1 MIPLNVTGQGFKSFA
16 KKQSFQFPTEAG
28 LYFLTGDN
36 QVEPE
41 LGANG
46 AGKSTLWDLV
56 CWILYGKTARG
67 LKASDI
73 KTWYSDEKCGGE
85 FEFRVN
91 ETNYQLIRTWSPNT
105 LKLAAEGEKLRTV
118 KQDDIDELIG
128 LDYDSFLYSILFGQF
143 SEMFFDLEPS
153 KKGTLFSSILK
164 LDYWDDLSD
173 KAKSQH
179 GDLAGYIV
187 DYNSFIAEYRG
198 EIKGLEVLDFQD
210 QLAKFDEGKAE
221 KVAAFKE
228 EVRNYQDDLEQ
239 LKVDGAKAT
248 KDMMGCQKEY
258 EELKGIIPDA
268 REIFDEIQA
277 DLTTVK
283 RKKSKKEGEYISVEK
298 DLKKFK
304 SVENEG
310 VCPYCTQE
318 VSEEHMQNEIG
329 KLEALLDERD
339 AFMKACD
346 KESSQIQE
354 TLQEASDEIHSISS
368 DYEDAKDDYNHAKSQ
383 LQNLQREVTRITR
396 TIRSIVDDIERAKKE
411 ENPYVKKQADVAER
425 IKLLEEHIERYT
437 SELEETEQK
446 AESIKYW
453 VKGFKEVRL
462 FLISEVLIQL
472 EVEVNNCLF
481 QLGLKDWQIKF
492 ATDSEN
498 KSGALRKGFTVMIYS
513 PYNEDP
519 VNWKSWSGGESQR
532 LRLAGSLGLANL
544 ILARNGVDSF
554 IEIYDEPTQGLNDQ
568 GIQDLLETLN
578 SRSRDLEKQLWIID
592 HRSLEFGGFED
603 SYVATKTLEGT
614 SISKLELS
622 L

>member
-1 MIPLNVTGQGFKSFA
+1 MIPISVTGQGFKSFA
-16 KKQSFQFPTEAG
+16 KKETFTFPEQSGF
-28 LYFLTGDN
+28 YFLTGDN

-46 AGKSTLWDLV
+46 AGKSTLWDLI
-56 CWILYGKTARG
+56 CWVLYGKTARG

-73 KTWYSDEKCGGE
+73 KSWYTDDKCGGE
-85 FEFRVN
+85 YEFKV
-91 ETNYQLIRTWSPNT
+91 EGVKYKLIRTWSPNT

-118 KQDDIDELIG
+118 KQDDIDELVG

-143 SEMFFDLEPS
+143 KDMFFDLEPS

-164 LDYWDDLSD
+164 LDYWDHKSD
-173 KAKSQH
+173 KAKQQFNNLDAFA
-179 GDLAGYIV
+179 GDYKK
-187 DYNSFIAEYRG
+187 FISEHTG
-198 EIKGLEVLDFQD
+198 EIKGLEVLDFND
-210 QLAKFDEGKAE
+210 QIEKFVEDQNVKKKAL
-221 KVAAFKE
+221 KE
-228 EVRNYQDDLEQ
+228 EIKQDQDDLEAIREEGK
-239 LKVDGAKAT
+239 LAT
-248 KDMMGCQKEY
+248 KEMTRCERDY
-258 EELKGIIPDA
+258 EELKAIIPEA
-268 REIFDEIQA
+268 REIYNEIS
-277 DLTTVK
+277 DDINKIK
-283 RKKSKKEGEYISVEK
+283 RARSKKEGEYTSVEK
-298 DLKKFK
+298 DLKKFR
-304 SVENEG
+304 SVENDG

-318 VSEEHMQNEIG
+318 VSDDHIANEIE
-329 KLEALLDERD
+329 KLEDKLAERD
-339 AFMKACD
+339 KYMKQAA
-346 KESSQIQE
+346 KEITELEDQLRDAN
-354 TLQEASDEIHSISS
+354 TEIKAIGD
-368 DYEDAKDDYNHAKSQ
+368 DYESARDEYTANKSQ
-383 LQNLQREVTRITR
+383 MQGLQREATNIARRVH
-396 TIRSIVDDIERAKKE
+396 SIKDELEAIDKE
-411 ENPYVKKQADVAER
+411 VNPYIKKQEDLEAR
-425 IKLLEEHIERYT
+425 ILLLKDQIESYT
-437 SELEETEQK
+437 KELAQTEQK
-446 AESIKYW
+446 AEAVKYW

-462 FLISEVLIQL
+462 FLISEVLTQL

-481 QLGLKDWQIKF
+481 QLGLKDWRIQF

-513 PYNEDP
+513 PYNEEP

-578 SRSRDLEKQLWIID
+578 SRSRDLEKQIWIID

-614 SISKLELS
+614 HLSKLENS